1 MNKTFFFMAGLP
13 RSGSTLLSS
22 ILNQNPDIY
31 SGPQTD
37 FPKMMMGL
45 YHEIQRSES
54 FASGYNPEGYV
65 NLMRQVLNNFYFNVD
80 KKYVIDKNRTWGTI
94 DNIKLLDL
102 LSEDVKIICPVRPIL
117 EILASFVKLA
127 SKNPNNFID
136 KKLGDIP
143 AGYYRPIND
152 ARCDTLMADN
162 DSLQHSIFSIS
173 TALLPEHRHKFHF
186 VEYKDLVSNPD
197 QSINEIYDFLDIPK
211 FKHNFN
217 NLKWKEMPNEFNV
230 FGIPNM
236 HSVRSTLKPSQ
247 TDTSILSDYAKGKYA
262 NALDFL
268 NPILKL

>member
-1 MNKTFFFMAGLP
+1 MAGLP
-13 RSGSTLLSS
+13 RSGSTLLSA

-31 SGPQTD
+31 SGAQTD
-37 FPKMMMGL
+37 FNRIML
-45 YHEIQRSES
+45 NIYHETQRSES

-102 LSEDVKIICPVRPIL
+102 LSNDVKIICPVRPIL
-117 EILASFVKLA
+117 EILASFVELA

-136 KKLGDIP
+136 RKIKDIP

-152 ARCDTLMADN
+152 ARCDVLMADN
-162 DSLQHSIFSIS
+162 DSLQHSIFSIA

-186 VEYKDLVSNPD
+186 VKYEDLVSSPD
-197 QSINEIYDFLDIPK
+197 QSMNKIYDFLNIPK

-217 NLKWKEMPNEFNV
+217 NLKWNEMPNEVNV
-230 FGIPNM
+230 FGISNM
-236 HSVRSTLKPSQ
+236 HSVKPTLKHSQ
-247 TDTSILSDYAKGKYA
+247 TDTSILSDYVKGKYN